1 VRGSLA
7 PLLLLVSCVAAGV
20 GSVYAKHQSR
30 RLFTELQELT
40 EQRDAEVAEWGRL
53 QLEESTWADSALVD
67 QTAHERLGLAAPA
80 RDAIVYVQ
88 P

>member
-1 VRGSLA
+1 MKGSLT
-7 PLLLLVSCVAAGV
+7 PLVLLALCVAAGV
-20 GSVYAKHQSR
+20 GSVSARHETR
-30 RLFTELQELT
+30 HLFMQLQELA
-40 EQRDAEVAEWGRL
+40 EQRDERVAEWGRL

-67 QTAHERLGLAAPA
+67 QAARERLGLVAPD